1 MKLQLTFLDENPD
14 GSANMTIEYDNE
26 AHNYLIQKAI
36 ETIILEYL
44 NKEEKKQKKSGKV
57 KKSA

>member
-1 MKLQLTFLDENPD
+1 MKLSMTFLKENPD
-14 GSANMTIEYDNE
+14 GSADITIEYDNE

>member
-14 GSANMTIEYDNE
+14 GSANMTIEYDKE

-36 ETIILEYL
+36 ETIILEYIE
-44 NKEEKKQKKSGKV
+44 NEEKNNDE
-57 KKSA
+57 